1 MKLISWNMNQ
11 RAENWAV
18 LADLMREYDV
28 VLARHRT
35 TVANLEAAHRHVEQ
49 RPKTSTSLE
58 DEKLAVWARD
68 GGTCAT
74 TFPRTLRPQ

>member
-1 MKLISWNMNQ
+1 MHQ

-35 TVANLEAAHRHVEQ
+35 TVANLEAARRHVE
-49 RPKTSTSLE
+49 
-58 DEKLAVWARD
+58 
-68 GGTCAT
+68 
-74 TFPRTLRPQ
+74 